1 VPVLIQ
7 RSCSYSGALR
17 ALALVRD
24 NWYDHPEKRFM
35 FAINH
40 AATALIINKVFKDVP
55 ILWILISVQFMELL
69 WVSLNY
75 LGIEKTTTEKEV
87 KYVGNIHLSYM
98 PFSHSVLTMTGMSV
112 LSWFVI
118 SKGFGK
124 PEIGLAVGIGIA
136 SHLVLDLV
144 THSKDMAIVPYIK
157 GPKFG
162 LGLYAD
168 FPRLAFLLE
177 IGYGTACW
185 WIYGGEY
192 LSSDGDITVQ
202 RSKSSYVHCCYSRS
216 ETKNDEHAFIYHQ
229 HSLCTNCDHSDFGW
243 ITELSARPSFRERA
257 LRV

>member
-1 VPVLIQ
+1 MPVPIQ

-185 WIYGGEY
+185 WIYGGSISLLMVILLFNVANLPMFIAAIPGAKQKMTNRPLFITSIVFAQIVITLTLVGL
-192 LSSDGDITVQ
+192 LS
-202 RSKSSYVHCCYSRS
+202 
-216 ETKNDEHAFIYHQ
+216 
-229 HSLCTNCDHSDFGW
+229 
-243 ITELSARPSFRERA
+243 
-257 LRV
+257 